1 MFSVEG
7 LRGDQLAKLA
17 VTLKNYK
24 FQSVK
29 IVYDGQACSLK
40 AVADAVKIFYDI
52 LGEQCPVHVAGRI
65 TAADEVEA
73 LFLAG
78 AERII
83 TTDYLSLSRAKLDNV
98 TV

>member
-1 MFSVEG
+1 M
-7 LRGDQLAKLA
+7 
-17 VTLKNYK
+17 
-24 FQSVK
+24 
-29 IVYDGQACSLK
+29 
-40 AVADAVKIFYDI
+40 
-52 LGEQCPVHVAGRI
+52 HVAGRI